1 MSQQTPSERTPKNK
15 EINEQRALPVLP
27 VRDTVLFPH
36 AVLPLTVGRESSVQ
50 LINSLGEDKTI
61 IVVAQREARV
71 DAPQP
76 SDLYTVGTS
85 AVVHKVVKMPNQ
97 SLFVFAEGLER
108 IKLGEFNQLTP
119 FMTASYSVLP
129 EGAKPLATSEVE
141 ALQRNVLTLFQQIV
155 AGSPTLSDELSTV
168 AMNIDEPGRLVD
180 FIASSLPSL
189 STPDKQDT
197 LETLDIHVRLE
208 KINQHLAKELEVQQ
222 LRNKIQSEV
231 QDRVQQTQREYY
243 LREQMKAIQKELGEQ
258 DEGQRDVEDLKKKI
272 EEAGMPDEV
281 KKEALKE
288 LGRLSRMSPMAA
300 DYSLTRNY
308 IEWLAVLPWS
318 KTSGQEIE
326 IPKAKEILD
335 TDHYDLEKVKDRILD
350 YLSVRRLKPN
360 MKGPILCFVG
370 PPGVGKTSLGKSIA
384 RALGRK
390 FVRLSLGG
398 VHDEA
403 EIRGH
408 RRTYIGAL
416 PGQII
421 QGIRRAETKDPVFML
436 DEIDKVG
443 RDFRGDPASA
453 LLEALDPEQNSTFRD
468 NYLDVT
474 FDLSKVLFITTANML
489 DPIAEPLR
497 DRMEIIE
504 LQGYTEEEKVH
515 IAFKYLI
522 PRQVDENGITP
533 EQIEFPEE
541 AVRYVI
547 RHYTREAGVRSLE
560 RTIGTICRKQAR
572 RLAEG
577 KTEKLIVNKEVIQE
591 FLGGI
596 KIRSEGEI
604 AERTERPGVAVGLAW
619 TPSGGDVLF
628 VEANAMKGKGGFT
641 MTGQIGQVMQE
652 SMQAALTWVRSN
664 ADRLG
669 VPEDFFASHDIH
681 IHVPAGAIPKDGP
694 SAGVTMATAL
704 VSLLTK
710 RRITPLIAMTG
721 EITLSGNVLPVG
733 GIKEKVLAAKRAGVR
748 DVILPA
754 ENKMNVEEDLSPEQL
769 ENLKVHYVK
778 TIEEALQ
785 VALPQVAEGVAAKI
799 IPPTPPKDPKQDYE
813 PTQPV
818 REPQPVHDGVRV
830 SAQA

>member
-1 MSQQTPSERTPKNK
+1 MSNLNSSEHTSYETTERS
-15 EINEQRALPVLP
+15 LPILP

-61 IVVAQREARV
+61 VVVAQREARV
-71 DAPQP
+71 DSPQP
-76 SDLYTVGTS
+76 SDLYGIGTL

-108 IKLGEFNQLTP
+108 VRLADFAQLSP
-119 FMTASYSVLP
+119 FMRAQVTTIP
-129 EGAKPLATSEVE
+129 ETIPPKDSEIE

-168 AMNIDEPGRLVD
+168 AMNIEEPGRLVD

-189 STPDKQDT
+189 STADKQEA
-197 LETLDIHVRLE
+197 LETTDVRVRLE

-258 DEGQRDVEDLKKKI
+258 DEGQRDTEELKQKI
-272 EEAGMPDEV
+272 ESAGMPDDV

-288 LGRLSRMSPMAA
+288 LGRLARMSPMAA
-300 DYSLTRNY
+300 DYSVTRNY
-308 IEWLAVLPWS
+308 IEWLAILPWA
-318 KTSGQEIE
+318 KTSGGEIE

-335 TDHYDLEKVKDRILD
+335 TDHYDLQKVKDRILD
-350 YLSVRRLKPN
+350 YLSVRRLKPS

-390 FVRLSLGG
+390 FTRLSLGG

-515 IAFKYLI
+515 IAFQYLI
-522 PRQVDENGITP
+522 PRQIEENGITA

-541 AVRYVI
+541 MVSHII
-547 RHYTREAGVRSLE
+547 RHYTREAGVRNLE

-572 RLAEG
+572 RIAEG
-577 KTEKLIVNKEVIQE
+577 KTEKLVITQEVVQG

-596 KIRSEGEI
+596 KVRSEGEI
-604 AERTERPGVAVGLAW
+604 AERTKRAGVVVGLAW

-628 VEANAMKGKGGFT
+628 VEANQMKGKGGLT
-641 MTGQIGQVMQE
+641 ITGQIQDVMRE
-652 SMQAALTWVRSN
+652 SMQAGLSWVRSN
-664 ADRLG
+664 AKQLG
-669 VPEDFFASHDIH
+669 IDEEFFANHDIH

-694 SAGVTMATAL
+694 SAGVTIVTAL
-704 VSLLTK
+704 VSLLSGK
-710 RRITPLIAMTG
+710 QVRPLTAMTG

-733 GIKEKVLAAKRAGVR
+733 GIKEKVLAAKRAGVH

-754 ENKMNVEEDLSPEQL
+754 DNKTNVEEDLTPEQL
-769 ENLKVHYVK
+769 LGLTTHYVK
-778 TIEEALQ
+778 TIDEVLEF
-785 VALPQVAEGVAAKI
+785 ALPASPRQQLQDAE
-799 IPPTPPKDPKQDYE
+799 E
-813 PTQPV
+813 
-818 REPQPVHDGVRV
+818 REKVL
-830 SAQA
+830 ST

>member
-1 MSQQTPSERTPKNK
+1 MTDKPRSSKPKEQDERS
-15 EINEQRALPVLP
+15 LPILP

-61 IVVAQREARV
+61 VVVAQREARV

-76 SDLYTVGTS
+76 TDLYAVGTL

-108 IKLGEFNQLTP
+108 VRLAEFVQLTP
-119 FMTASYSVLP
+119 FMRGKVEPVP
-129 EGAKPLATSEVE
+129 EAIPPQSSEVE

-155 AGSPTLSDELSTV
+155 SGSPTLSDELSTV
-168 AMNIDEPGRLVD
+168 AMNIEEPGRLVD

-189 STPDKQDT
+189 STADKQDT
-197 LETLDIHVRLE
+197 LETTDVRIRLE

-258 DEGQRDVEDLKKKI
+258 DEGQRDTDELRQKI
-272 EEAGMPDEV
+272 ENAGMPDEV

-288 LGRLSRMSPMAA
+288 LGRLARMSPMAA
-300 DYSLTRNY
+300 DYSVTRNY
-308 IEWLAVLPWS
+308 IEWLAVLPWA
-318 KTSGQEIE
+318 KTSGVEIE

-335 TDHYDLEKVKDRILD
+335 ADHYDLKKVKDRILD
-350 YLSVRRLKPN
+350 YLSVRRLKPS

-453 LLEALDPEQNSTFRD
+453 LLEALDPEQNASFRD

-504 LQGYTEEEKVH
+504 LQGYTEEEKIH
-515 IAFKYLI
+515 IAFQYLI
-522 PRQVDENGITP
+522 PRQIEENGITP
-533 EQIEFPEE
+533 ENIEFPEE
-541 AVRYVI
+541 AVSHII
-547 RHYTREAGVRSLE
+547 RHYTREAGVRNLE
-560 RTIGTICRKQAR
+560 RNIGTICRKQAR

-577 KTEKLIVNKEVIQE
+577 KTEKLIVTKEVIHE

-604 AERTERPGVAVGLAW
+604 AERTKRAGVVVGLAW
-619 TPSGGDVLF
+619 TPAGGDVLF
-628 VEANAMKGKGGFT
+628 VEANTMKGKGGFT

-664 ADRLG
+664 AKFLG
-669 VPEDFFASHDIH
+669 IPEEFFADHDIH

-694 SAGVTMATAL
+694 SAGITMVVAL
-704 VSLLTK
+704 VSLLTG
-710 RRITPLIAMTG
+710 RPVRPLTAMTG
-721 EITLSGNVLPVG
+721 EITLSGDVLPIG
-733 GIKEKVLAAKRAGVR
+733 GVKEKVLAAKRAGVQQ
-748 DVILPA
+748 VILPA
-754 ENKMNVEEDLSPEQL
+754 DNRTNVEEDLTPEQL
-769 ENLKVHYVK
+769 EHIDVHYVK
-778 TIEEALQ
+778 SIGEVLDI
-785 VALPQVAEGVAAKI
+785 ALPSTIREEKR
-799 IPPTPPKDPKQDYE
+799 YE
-813 PTQPV
+813 EE
-818 REPQPVHDGVRV
+818 REKVLQAQTV
-830 SAQA
+830 S

>member
-1 MSQQTPSERTPKNK
+1 MSQQPPVERTPKNK
-15 EINEQRALPVLP
+15 EINEQKALPVLP

-71 DAPQP
+71 DSPQP

-108 IKLGEFNQLTP
+108 VRLDEFSQLTP
-119 FMTASYSVLP
+119 FMNAHYSPLP
-129 EGAKPLATSEVE
+129 EGSAPIATSEIE

-258 DEGQRDVEDLKKKI
+258 DEGARDTEELKEKI
-272 EEAGMPDEV
+272 EAAGMPEEV

-288 LGRLSRMSPMAA
+288 LGRLSRMNPAAA

-308 IEWLAVLPWS
+308 VEWLAVLPWS
-318 KTSGQEIE
+318 KTSSGEVDIL
-326 IPKAKEILD
+326 KAKEILD
-335 TDHYDLEKVKDRILD
+335 EDHYGLKKVKDRILD
-350 YLSVRRLKPN
+350 YLSVRRLKPD

-370 PPGVGKTSLGKSIA
+370 PPGVGKTSLGRSIA
-384 RALGRK
+384 KALDRK
-390 FVRLSLGG
+390 FSRISLGG
-398 VHDEA
+398 MHDEA

-421 QGIRRAETKDPVFML
+421 QHLKRVEVKDPVFML
-436 DEIDKVG
+436 DEIDKLG
-443 RDFRGDPASA
+443 RAFRGDPSSA
-453 LLEALDPEQNSTFRD
+453 LLETLDPEQNNTFRD
-468 NYLDVT
+468 NYLDQP
-474 FDLSKVLFITTANML
+474 FDLSKVLFICTANQL
-489 DPIAEPLR
+489 DTIPGPLL

-504 LQGYTEEEKVH
+504 LSGYTEEEKVN
-515 IAFKYLI
+515 IAIKYLI
-522 PRQVDENGITP
+522 PRQIKENGITA
-533 EQIEFPEE
+533 ENIDFPDESIGYI
-541 AVRYVI
+541 V
-547 RHYTREAGVRSLE
+547 RHYTREAGVRKLE
-560 RTIGTICRKQAR
+560 QQIGTVCRKLAR
-572 RLAEG
+572 RIAKG
-577 KTEKLIVNKEVIQE
+577 TAEKLVITPEVIID

-596 KIRSEGEI
+596 K
-604 AERTERPGVAVGLAW
+604 
-619 TPSGGDVLF
+619 
-628 VEANAMKGKGGFT
+628 
-641 MTGQIGQVMQE
+641 
-652 SMQAALTWVRSN
+652 
-664 ADRLG
+664 
-669 VPEDFFASHDIH
+669 
-681 IHVPAGAIPKDGP
+681 
-694 SAGVTMATAL
+694 
-704 VSLLTK
+704 
-710 RRITPLIAMTG
+710 
-721 EITLSGNVLPVG
+721 
-733 GIKEKVLAAKRAGVR
+733 
-748 DVILPA
+748 
-754 ENKMNVEEDLSPEQL
+754 
-769 ENLKVHYVK
+769 
-778 TIEEALQ
+778 
-785 VALPQVAEGVAAKI
+785 
-799 IPPTPPKDPKQDYE
+799 
-813 PTQPV
+813 
-818 REPQPVHDGVRV
+818 
-830 SAQA
+830 

>member
-1 MSQQTPSERTPKNK
+1 VKVTQGKIMSDINTTETAYIDTTERS
-15 EINEQRALPVLP
+15 LPILP

-50 LINSLGEDKTI
+50 LINSLGDDKTI
-61 IVVAQREARV
+61 VVVAQREARV
-71 DAPQP
+71 DSPQP
-76 SDLYTVGTS
+76 TDLYSIGTL

-108 IKLGEFNQLTP
+108 VRLAEFAQLSP
-119 FMTASYSVLP
+119 FMRARVTTIP
-129 EGAKPLATSEVE
+129 EVIPPKDSEIE

-168 AMNIDEPGRLVD
+168 AMNIEEPGRLVD

-189 STPDKQDT
+189 STSDKQET
-197 LETLDIHVRLE
+197 LETTDVRVRLE

-258 DEGQRDVEDLKKKI
+258 DEGARDTEELKQKI
-272 EEAGMPDEV
+272 ESAGMPDDV

-288 LGRLSRMSPMAA
+288 LGRLARMSPMAA
-300 DYSLTRNY
+300 DYSVTRNY
-308 IEWLAVLPWS
+308 IEWLAVLPWA
-318 KTSGQEIE
+318 KTSGGEIE

-335 TDHYDLEKVKDRILD
+335 ADHYDLQKVKDRILD
-350 YLSVRRLKPN
+350 YLSVRRLKPS

-390 FVRLSLGG
+390 FTRLSLGG

-453 LLEALDPEQNSTFRD
+453 LLEALDPEQNATFRD

-504 LQGYTEEEKVH
+504 LQGYTEEEKIH
-515 IAFKYLI
+515 ISFQYLI
-522 PRQVDENGITP
+522 PRQIEENGITP
-533 EQIEFPEE
+533 EQIDFPEE
-541 AVRYVI
+541 AVSYII
-547 RHYTREAGVRSLE
+547 RHYTREAGVRNLE

-577 KTEKLIVNKEVIQE
+577 KTGKLVVTKEIVQE

-596 KIRSEGEI
+596 KVRSEGEI
-604 AERTERPGVAVGLAW
+604 AERTKRPGVVVGLAW
-619 TPSGGDVLF
+619 TPAGGDVLF
-628 VEANAMKGKGGFT
+628 VEANQMKGKGGLT
-641 MTGQIGQVMQE
+641 ITGQIQDVMRE
-652 SMQAALTWVRSN
+652 SMQAGLSWVRSN
-664 ADRLG
+664 AKELG
-669 VPEDFFASHDIH
+669 IDEEFFANHDIH

-694 SAGVTMATAL
+694 SAGVTIVTAL
-704 VSLLTK
+704 VSLLTGK
-710 RRITPLIAMTG
+710 QVRPLTAMTG

-733 GIKEKVLAAKRAGVR
+733 GIKEKVLAAKRAGVH

-754 ENKMNVEEDLSPEQL
+754 ENKTNVEEDLTPEQL
-769 ENLKVHYVK
+769 LGLTTHYVK
-778 TIEEALQ
+778 TVDEVLEF
-785 VALPQVAEGVAAKI
+785 ALPSTPREERLDAE
-799 IPPTPPKDPKQDYE
+799 E
-813 PTQPV
+813 
-818 REPQPVHDGVRV
+818 REKVL
-830 SAQA
+830 ST

>member
-1 MSQQTPSERTPKNK
+1 MSQPSPSERAPKSK
-15 EINEQRALPVLP
+15 ETKEMQDQRALPVLP

-71 DAPQP
+71 DNPQP

-108 IKLGEFNQLTP
+108 VRLGEFTQLAP
-119 FMTASYSVLP
+119 FMRARVSPIPESASPDS
-129 EGAKPLATSEVE
+129 SEIE

-168 AMNIDEPGRLVD
+168 ALNIDEPGRLVD

-197 LETLDIHVRLE
+197 LETLDIRVRLE

-308 IEWLAVLPWS
+308 IEWLAVLPWAKSSGS
-318 KTSGQEIE
+318 KID
-326 IPKAKEILD
+326 INKAREILD
-335 TDHYDLEKVKDRILD
+335 EDHYELTKVKDRILD
-350 YLSVRRLKPN
+350 YLSVLELKPD

-370 PPGVGKTSLGKSIA
+370 PPGVGKTSLGRSIA

-390 FVRLSLGG
+390 FQRISLGG
-398 VHDEA
+398 MHDEA

-416 PGQII
+416 PGQIM
-421 QGIRRAETKDPVFML
+421 QALRRADANDPVFML
-436 DEIDKVG
+436 DEIDKLG

-453 LLEALDPEQNSTFRD
+453 LLETLDPEQNNTFRD
-468 NYLDVT
+468 NYLDVP
-474 FDLSKVLFITTANML
+474 FDLSKVLFICTANML
-489 DPIAEPLR
+489 DPIPEPLL
-497 DRMEIIE
+497 DRME
-504 LQGYTEEEKVH
+504 
-515 IAFKYLI
+515 LI
-522 PRQVDENGITP
+522 
-533 EQIEFPEE
+533 
-541 AVRYVI
+541 
-547 RHYTREAGVRSLE
+547 
-560 RTIGTICRKQAR
+560 
-572 RLAEG
+572 
-577 KTEKLIVNKEVIQE
+577 
-591 FLGGI
+591 
-596 KIRSEGEI
+596 
-604 AERTERPGVAVGLAW
+604 
-619 TPSGGDVLF
+619 
-628 VEANAMKGKGGFT
+628 
-641 MTGQIGQVMQE
+641 
-652 SMQAALTWVRSN
+652 
-664 ADRLG
+664 
-669 VPEDFFASHDIH
+669 
-681 IHVPAGAIPKDGP
+681 
-694 SAGVTMATAL
+694 
-704 VSLLTK
+704 
-710 RRITPLIAMTG
+710 
-721 EITLSGNVLPVG
+721 
-733 GIKEKVLAAKRAGVR
+733 
-748 DVILPA
+748 
-754 ENKMNVEEDLSPEQL
+754 DLS
-769 ENLKVHYVK
+769 
-778 TIEEALQ
+778 
-785 VALPQVAEGVAAKI
+785 
-799 IPPTPPKDPKQDYE
+799 
-813 PTQPV
+813 
-818 REPQPVHDGVRV
+818 
-830 SAQA
+830 